1 MSRLTTLF
9 DTLALGRDWLG
20 LELAPRSSVQP
31 RRGRHLALMAWAL
44 PPNSNAG
51 VHRPLSFLRYS
62 EANDWR
68 VSAFQGEAP
77 QKQNQHGDDLL
88 ALIPATAKCHV
99 IADSERQPSY
109 SLFPRVDGGFKNAL
123 AYARRAIHELSAD
136 PPDAVLASGPPF
148 FVFVAAMFTARHF
161 NVPLVLDYRD
171 EWTECPFDF
180 VDKSGNDLWWERR
193 CLRSA
198 AAVVFVTQSLRQ
210 HALKTF
216 PELAAERTHH
226 LANGWEAQDFDSRSP
241 DAPGAV
247 AAGHRVL
254 SLAHIGNLA
263 GHTPPH
269 AFLRTL
275 DALVRDDP
283 AWKQRL
289 QVQLIGRRSPDADAA
304 IRSFAHGG
312 LLQVVDHVSKRE
324 ASARMQAA
332 DALLIISI
340 PELDRSLPS
349 KLIDYIAA
357 GRPVLIFGSP
367 GESSEL
373 VERLGVGQ
381 LVPTDDPAALARALD
396 SLATGKIKADQ
407 EERSKWLAEHR
418 RDGLARRLYAMLDRL
433 VAPSAAPGH

>member
-1 MSRLTTLF
+1 MSHLNTLL

-20 LELAPRSSVQP
+20 LEMAPRSSVRP
-31 RRGRHLALMAWAL
+31 RQQRHLALMAWAL

-62 EANDWR
+62 EANGWR
-68 VSAFQGEAP
+68 ISAFQGEAP

-88 ALIPATAKCHV
+88 ALIPESARCHV
-99 IADSERQPSY
+99 IPDSPRQPSH

-161 NVPLVLDYRD
+161 GVPLVLDYRD

-193 CLRSA
+193 CLKSA

-216 PELAAERTHH
+216 PELSAERTHH
-226 LANGWEAQDFDSRSP
+226 LPNGWEAQDFGPSSAGRSEDS
-241 DAPGAV
+241 
-247 AAGHRVL
+247 AAGQRVL
-254 SLAHIGNLA
+254 TLAHIGNLA

-275 DALVRDDP
+275 DALVRSDP
-283 AWKQRL
+283 TWAQRL
-289 QVQLIGRRSPDADAA
+289 QVQLIGRRSPEADGA
-304 IRSFAHGG
+304 IRAFAHPG

-349 KLIDYIAA
+349 KLIDYVAA

-373 VERLGVGQ
+373 VERLGIG
-381 LVPTDDPAALARALD
+381 LLAPADDPAALARALD
-396 SLATGKIKADQ
+396 ALALTGIKAD
-407 EERSKWLAEHR
+407 EEARARWLGDHR
-418 RDGLARRLYAMLDRL
+418 RDGLARDLYTMLDKV
-433 VAPSAAPGH
+433 VAGFRASRA